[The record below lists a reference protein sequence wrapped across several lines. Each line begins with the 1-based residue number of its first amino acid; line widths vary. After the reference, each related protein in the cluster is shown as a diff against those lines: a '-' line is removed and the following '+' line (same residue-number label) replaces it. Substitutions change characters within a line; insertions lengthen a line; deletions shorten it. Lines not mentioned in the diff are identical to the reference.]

1 MTTIFTRIM
10 RGELPGRFVHEDD
23 RCAVF
28 LTIEPI
34 RPGHVMV
41 VPREEVDHWLDLEP
55 GLLAHLMVVAQRVG
69 RAIQREFG
77 SEKVGLMIVGLEVPH
92 VHIHLSPIDAI
103 GDMSFANADRDPDP
117 EQLDRVAE
125 RLRRALA
132 EDAPGT

>member
-1 MTTIFTRIM
+1 MGTVFSRIM
-10 RGELPGRFVHEDD
+10 SGELPGRFVYEDE

-28 LTIEPI
+28 LTIEPL

-41 VPREEVDHWLDLEP
+41 VPREEVDHWLDLDPE
-55 GLLAHLMVVAQRVG
+55 LLTHLMVVAQRVG
-69 RAIQREFG
+69 RAIHREFG

-103 GDMSFANADRDPDP
+103 GDMNFANADRDPDP
-117 EQLDRVAE
+117 ERLDRVAE

-132 EDAPGT
+132 DDAPGA

>member
-1 MTTIFTRIM
+1 MATVFTRIM
-10 RGELPGRFVHEDD
+10 RGELPGRFVYEDE

-28 LTIEPI
+28 LTIEPL

-41 VPREEVDHWLDLEP
+41 VPREEVDHWLDLDPE
-55 GLLAHLMVVAQRVG
+55 LLTHLMVVAQRVG
-69 RAIQREFG
+69 RAIHREFG

-103 GDMSFANADRDPDP
+103 GDMNFANADRDPDP
-117 EQLDRVAE
+117 DRLDRVAE

-132 EDAPGT
+132 DDAPGA